1 MYASDRFGMRNRLI
15 SLNAKINYEVLHGA
29 VFTDSAIEGK
39 DGWLPIFVAA
49 ASGYAAGK
57 LAKKAISKGINFAF
71 KTPSLT
77 KRRSDYDDICMA

>member
-1 MYASDRFGMRNRLI
+1 MKENYLKPAI
-15 SLNAKINYEVLHGA
+15 VNADTMEMSTG
-29 VFTDSAIEGK
+29 EGK
-39 DGWLPIFVAA
+39 DGWLPIIVAA